1 MWVDTVGLLKE
12 AVMQL
17 YTLHDSP
24 ANLKPWQQR
33 HVWESV
39 NTEGTSSDLDVE
51 AQELLWLEQARRGD
65 QAAFSRLVEAYQ
77 RPVYNLAYRMLGN
90 ASEAEEAA
98 QETFVRMYTKLHTF
112 QSDRKLASWVL
123 SIASHYCIDLLR
135 RRRITWLSLDDDP
148 VASVLSSRQLNPEEF
163 ALRREAQ
170 DEVQDCIAEL
180 EPGYRAPL
188 ILRYWQGLSYEEI
201 AEVMGITVSAV
212 KSRLHRAR
220 LQIAGRAQAH
230 PVWGASGLALR

>member
-1 MWVDTVGLLKE
+1 VK
-12 AVMQL
+12 
-17 YTLHDSP
+17 
-24 ANLKPWQQR
+24 
-33 HVWESV
+33 
-39 NTEGTSSDLDVE
+39 TEGTGGDPDVE
-51 AQELLWLEQARRGD
+51 AKELLWLEQTRRGD

-77 RPVYNLAYRMLGN
+77 RPVFNLAYRMLGN

-123 SIASHYCIDLLR
+123 SIASHYCIDRLR

-148 VASVLSSRQLNPEEF
+148 IAAVLSSHQPSPEES
-163 ALRREAQ
+163 ALRREACA
-170 DEVQDCIAEL
+170 EVQDCIAAL

-201 AEVMGITVSAV
+201 AEVMGISVSAV

-220 LQIAGRAQAH
+220 SQIAGRVQAH
-230 PVWGASGLALR
+230 PAWVANTLALR